1 MSENDYLEKTT
12 IVSGDTV
19 VSQFKKIREVPPALV
34 VIFGPTALIGK
45 QFLLTK
51 PEYIIGRSN
60 ECDIFIDERSVSRN
74 HARLI
79 VSFLGQVTL
88 SDLGSAN
95 KTFVASTQLQPN
107 LPFELKNNDQI
118 KCGNVILKYLEKG
131 NPESVATQTMSD
143 MALKDVL
150 TGAYTKRA
158 LLDRGPEVIKRAIQ
172 LEEPI
177 SLLVF
182 DLDHFKKVNDLFG
195 HPGGDYVLKEFGRIV
210 LNKVVRSEDFFA
222 RYGGEEF
229 VLILLNSNLVI
240 GSEVAERLRKTI
252 EMHTFNYNNQII
264 PVTISIG
271 VAERKA
277 TETDWDKVFNRADQ
291 AAYTSKKSGRN
302 CVTVAS

>member
-1 MSENDYLEKTT
+1 MSDNDFLEKTT

-19 VSQFKKIREVPPALV
+19 VSQFKKMREVPPALV

-51 PEYIIGRSN
+51 SEYIIGRSN

-74 HARLI
+74 HARVVVNL
-79 VSFLGQVTL
+79 LGQVTL
-88 SDLGSAN
+88 ADLGSAN
-95 KTFVASTQLQPN
+95 KTVVAATQLQPN
-107 LPFELKNNDQI
+107 LPFDLNNNDQI
-118 KCGNVILKYLEKG
+118 KCGNVILKFLEKG

-143 MALKDVL
+143 KALKDVL

-158 LLDRGPEVIKRAIQ
+158 LLDRGPEVMKRAIQ
-172 LEEPI
+172 LEEPL

-195 HPGGDYVLKEFGRIV
+195 HPGGDYVLKEFGRVV

-229 VLILLNSNLVI
+229 VLILLNSNLTI

-252 EMHTFNYNNQII
+252 ETHTFNYNNQII
-264 PVTISIG
+264 PITISIG
-271 VAERKA
+271 VTERKP
-277 TETDWDKVFNRADQ
+277 EEVEWDKLFDRADQ
-291 AAYTSKKSGRN
+291 AAYSSKKSGRN
-302 CVTVAS
+302 CVTVVS